1 MITCSHDG
9 EGAGRSEPHVND
21 HEQCSGESRGRVVTG
36 MSGWSKISRM
46 FWQSDFVHVA
56 FGPTRSN
63 AHAPSRPK
71 ASCRREG
78 GGVEAA
84 VDVGDGSGGNGSGSL
99 SPGEP
104 S

>member
-1 MITCSHDG
+1 M
-9 EGAGRSEPHVND
+9 
-21 HEQCSGESRGRVVTG
+21 VTG

-71 ASCRREG
+71 ASCRSEHVSAEVHITFLTETAG
-78 GGVEAA
+78 FFSFTH
-84 VDVGDGSGGNGSGSL
+84 DGTVTMKAYL
-99 SPGEP
+99 
-104 S
+104 

>member
-1 MITCSHDG
+1 MGIWGVRS
-9 EGAGRSEPHVND
+9 GRHVR
-21 HEQCSGESRGRVVTG
+21 SFATSSGRVVTG

-78 GGVEAA
+78 GGVEVA
-84 VDVGDGSGGNGSGSL
+84 VDVGDGSGGNGSGS
-99 SPGEP
+99 PPPAAP